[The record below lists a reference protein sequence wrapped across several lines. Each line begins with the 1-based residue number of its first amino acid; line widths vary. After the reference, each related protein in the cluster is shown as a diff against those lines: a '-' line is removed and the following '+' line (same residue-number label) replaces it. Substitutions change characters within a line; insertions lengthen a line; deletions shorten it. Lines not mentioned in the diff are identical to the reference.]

1 MFEQTSKES
10 KGITNRRNVIRRSIS
25 LRIQAQWRIIRRDT
39 LERSKLALAWCKGR
53 GGERRETAST
63 CERGQMIFA
72 INGRPGWGIA
82 SIGLP
87 ETVPGDDV
95 NARRPRR
102 PSRRR
107 RWLDYSPNR
116 MKKRDSSRGPPSSSR

>member
-1 MFEQTSKES
+1 M
-10 KGITNRRNVIRRSIS
+10 
-25 LRIQAQWRIIRRDT
+25 
-39 LERSKLALAWCKGR
+39 ERSKLALAWCKGR
-53 GGERRETAST
+53 EGGGERRETAST

-116 MKKRDSSRGPPSSSR
+116 MKKRDSSRGPPLLIEVMRGQRALLSSSPMGKRSSLNETWRNARHKFRLGSW